1 MQPAMSGGTAIR
13 GVKPVRRGYF
23 RCASSDYGLG
33 RVLAPLSQQREE
45 PNQAWPR
52 IQQVMENLRDGG
64 RRLAVR
70 LLTGH
75 SQEQLWRVL
84 TDYESLHHFIPNLQ
98 NSRLLSRCGN
108 DVRLEQ
114 VGRQRFC
121 CLDFTARVEL
131 SLHEQPQEGRLLF
144 AMAAGDFRRFEG
156 SWHLEPVPAD
166 GNGTP
171 RCWIRYELM
180 VQGRVGMPIVLIEQQ
195 LQDNLANNVE
205 SVAAE
210 ASRRF
215 TPAADS

>member
-1 MQPAMSGGTAIR
+1 
-13 GVKPVRRGYF
+13 
-23 RCASSDYGLG
+23 
-33 RVLAPLSQQREE
+33 
-45 PNQAWPR
+45 
-52 IQQVMENLRDGG
+52 MENLRDGG

-75 SQEQLWRVL
+75 SQEQLWCVL

-98 NSRLLSRCGN
+98 DSRLLSRCGN

-131 SLHEQPQEGRLLF
+131 SLHEQPQEGKLLF

-156 SWHLEPVPAD
+156 CWQLEPVPAD
-166 GNGTP
+166 GSSGAP
-171 RCWIRYELM
+171 RCWIRYELT
-180 VQGRVGMPIVLIEQQ
+180 VQGRVGMPIALIEQR
-195 LQDNLANNVE
+195 LQDDLASNVE

-215 TPAADS
+215 PPLL